1 MSVLIDIYPSNIV
14 CNELRTCITIMVLH
28 VTHKC
33 IHNVFLIFPS
43 LNMQIFSHMSDGYL
57 LQTSV
62 PKISTIGL
70 LECLFITTQFEM
82 RTLGGKYSEAL
93 VQRLDNNNFIQV
105 RLTLLCILL
114 VLIFYMDLELARILC
129 MHCAAL

>member
-1 MSVLIDIYPSNIV
+1 
-14 CNELRTCITIMVLH
+14 
-28 VTHKC
+28 
-33 IHNVFLIFPS
+33 
-43 LNMQIFSHMSDGYL
+43 MQIFSHMSDSYL

-70 LECLFITTQFEM
+70 LECLYITTQFEM

-105 RLTLLCILL
+105 RSMLYSLYSMFYS
-114 VLIFYMDLELARILC
+114 VLHVHYLHKFTPIQCCNR
-129 MHCAAL
+129 